1 MEKRHY
7 EILLVF
13 RHLQDDKTDT
23 LIKKYQA
30 VFTKDGELTRFE
42 NWGIRPL
49 AYHIDGFS
57 RALYLLFNVYG
68 PSTAIDELEKLIKF
82 DDMLL
87 RHIIIRGKGEI
98 TEDSPILKHHKA
110 KSSREHGSEMS
121 DRGRDRDASQAA
133 FKRGPVASPVADTRS
148 ADTASPDTATADN
161 APAAVVSDAAK
172 EETVINAAA
181 DVQSDAI
188 KDDEI
193 KDDDI
198 KGDEPTASIQDS
210 PATEA
215 SDDTTSQATGD
226 ATAAESTTT
235 EENTEE
241 DK

>member
-87 RHIIIRGKGEI
+87 RHIIIRGKESI
-98 TEDSPILKHHKA
+98 TEESPILKHNKA
-110 KSSREHGSEMS
+110 KSSREHGS
-121 DRGRDRDASQAA
+121 DRDASQAA
-133 FKRGPVASPVADTRS
+133 FKRGPATTDVA
-148 ADTASPDTATADN
+148 TASPEPIKPE
-161 APAAVVSDAAK
+161 APAAVVSDELK
-172 EETVINAAA
+172 EEVVVNAAEE
-181 DVQSDAI
+181 VI
-188 KDDEI
+188 
-193 KDDDI
+193 
-198 KGDEPTASIQDS
+198 GDEPTAAIQ
-210 PATEA
+210 
-215 SDDTTSQATGD
+215 
-226 ATAAESTTT
+226 ESTATDVSDTVAEATNT

-241 DK
+241 AK

>member
-87 RHIIIRGKGEI
+87 RHIIIRGKGEV
-98 TEDSPILKHHKA
+98 TEESPILKQNKA
-110 KSSREHGSEMS
+110 KSSREHGS
-121 DRGRDRDASQAA
+121 DRDASQAA
-133 FKRGPVASPVADTRS
+133 FKRGPATTEVA
-148 ADTASPDTATADN
+148 TASPEPIKPE
-161 APAAVVSDAAK
+161 APAAVVSDDTK
-172 EETVINAAA
+172 EEKVINDA
-181 DVQSDAI
+181 DEV
-188 KDDEI
+188 
-193 KDDDI
+193 
-198 KGDEPTASIQDS
+198 KGDEPTAAIQDS
-210 PATEA
+210 TATEA
-215 SDDTTSQATGD
+215 SDDTISQATGD
-226 ATAAESTTT
+226 AAAVEATTT

>member
-1 MEKRHY
+1 M
-7 EILLVF
+7 F

-87 RHIIIRGKGEI
+87 RHIIIRGKESI
-98 TEDSPILKHHKA
+98 TEESPILKHNKA
-110 KSSREHGSEMS
+110 KSSREHGS
-121 DRGRDRDASQAA
+121 DRDASQAA
-133 FKRGPVASPVADTRS
+133 FKRGPATTDVA
-148 ADTASPDTATADN
+148 TASPEPIKPE
-161 APAAVVSDAAK
+161 APAAVVSDELK
-172 EETVINAAA
+172 EEVVVNAAEE
-181 DVQSDAI
+181 VI
-188 KDDEI
+188 
-193 KDDDI
+193 
-198 KGDEPTASIQDS
+198 GDEPTAAIQ
-210 PATEA
+210 
-215 SDDTTSQATGD
+215 
-226 ATAAESTTT
+226 ESTATDVSDTVAEATNT

-241 DK
+241 AK